1 MADAAAD
8 ADDFRLK
15 SIDYVDNTSCNII
28 DILVNNCLG
37 GPVVKPHCVKGCPAV
52 DIVNVVIYKLPHG
65 AVMVMAHSVLGL

>member
-1 MADAAAD
+1 MTDAAAD
-8 ADDFRLK
+8 ADYIGLK
-15 SIDYVDNTSCNII
+15 SVDYVDNARGNII

-37 GPVVKPHCVKGCPAV
+37 GPVVKPHCVKGGPAV